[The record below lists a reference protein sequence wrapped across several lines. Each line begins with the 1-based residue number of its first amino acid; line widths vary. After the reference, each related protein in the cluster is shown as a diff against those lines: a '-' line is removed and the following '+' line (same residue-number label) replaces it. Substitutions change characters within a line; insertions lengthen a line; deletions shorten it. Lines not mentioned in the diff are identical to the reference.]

1 MALPFHL
8 PLDLGTASGVFTL
21 LFHVSNLLA
30 FLSFLLRDQLHLR
43 LLMALSLALQALYYF
58 AIPAGPLWDPL
69 FWKVVSFLANA
80 VMIVLVFGGRL
91 DFGIPADLRPLYER
105 LCVLSPG
112 NFRKMAAITRRT
124 AGSGQVI
131 LQEGGVPSALHY
143 LLAGQARVEKQG
155 QSAMLQAGT
164 FLGEIAF
171 LNGTPASATVVLLDG
186 AQCATWDAAQLHKL
200 MEAVPAIDIAMRGVF
215 NRDLAVKVARSLPL
229 SVG

>member
-1 MALPFHL
+1 MSLPFHL
-8 PLDLGTASGVFTL
+8 PLDLGTAGGVFTL

-91 DFGIPADLRPLYER
+91 DFGIPADLRPLFAR

-112 NFRKMAAITRRT
+112 NFRKIAAITRRT
-124 AGSGQVI
+124 AGTGQVL
-131 LQEGGVPSALHY
+131 LQEGVVPTALHY
-143 LLAGQARVEKQG
+143 LLAGQARVDKQG
-155 QSAMLQAGT
+155 QSATLQAGT

-186 AQCATWDAAQLHKL
+186 AQCATWDSAHLHKL

-215 NRDLAVKVARSLPL
+215 NRDLAVKVARSLPP
-229 SVG
+229 SAG